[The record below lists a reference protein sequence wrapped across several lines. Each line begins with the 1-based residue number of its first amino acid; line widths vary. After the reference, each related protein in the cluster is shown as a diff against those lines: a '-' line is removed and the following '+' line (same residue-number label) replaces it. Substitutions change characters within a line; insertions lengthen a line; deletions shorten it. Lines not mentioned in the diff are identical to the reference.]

1 MPSEITTIKYKFE
14 QQFAQ
19 SDKWLIWRGGVLI
32 ESIGFYDYKYSVSPI
47 DFMRTFITLFYLIGE

>member
-32 ESIGFYDYKYSVSPI
+32 ESIGFYDYKSNESLLKKFWKI
-47 DFMRTFITLFYLIGE
+47 